1 MSNLWLL
8 YSFIHLSQHSP
19 DTIFLFLCQSL
30 RQLSPTPGVLR
41 MLSQLSFSTG
51 FLIYKKIC
59 FLFNQKGKRCFFPRI
74 FTSVHSNNSL
84 TLIQDSPQILLSMVV
99 MLFLVKRSQLPQREL
114 FSFLA
119 AEEKAPLNTNS
130 LFLALILSRLD
141 EFKFSTFT

>member
-1 MSNLWLL
+1 VAAV
-8 YSFIHLSQHSP
+8 FIHSFVSALSRYYFFISMPKLETTKSHSW
-19 DTIFLFLCQSL
+19 S
-30 RQLSPTPGVLR
+30 
-41 MLSQLSFSTG
+41 SQDAFSAE
-51 FLIYKKIC
+51 LQYRIPHIQENL
-59 FLFNQKGKRCFFPRI
+59 LFNQKGKRCFFPRI